1 MLKNS
6 ILRRRKPADD
16 TGSVLGQPVTGRIRA
31 GTGPVLRVRP
41 GAALATALLGF
52 FVITLDALVVNVALP
67 AIRTDLGGGMTG
79 LQWVVDGY
87 TLMFAALLLSAGS
100 LSDRVGARRAFALG
114 LVVFVAASAACG
126 LAPSLPALIAAR
138 LVQGAGAAAMMPTSL
153 ALIREAYSD
162 PVKRSRAVAL
172 WAVGGAVASA
182 AGPVAGGAASLIS
195 WRTIFFINLPVG
207 VAALVLLAF
216 AARSPGRAVPFDVT
230 GQISA
235 VLAMGALTFAAIE
248 AGSAGFAA
256 PQVWAA
262 ALLTVGAAAVFV
274 RAQARGRHPMVPLEL
289 LRRRTVLIS
298 CGAGFAFMAAF
309 YGMVFVF
316 SIYLQ
321 QQRGLSALAT
331 GLTFVPM
338 TVLSAFV
345 NPLSARA
352 AERLGPRV
360 PIGCGM
366 YLMTCGL
373 LSLALVPTGT
383 PTWALALLMLPVG
396 LGGPLAMP
404 PTTALLV
411 NSVPAHQ
418 TGTASGV
425 FNTSRQL
432 GGALAV
438 AVFGALI
445 ADQAHFLP
453 GLRISLVLAA
463 LTTLAAATASLY
475 LRPTPAGAPEDED
488 PAAPSAVPRPAAP
501 PSTDNRA

>member
-1 MLKNS
+1 MPL
-6 ILRRRKPADD
+6 PAFPAPRS
-16 TGSVLGQPVTGRIRA
+16 GALTGRRA
-31 GTGPVLRVRP
+31 HA
-41 GAALATALLGF
+41 GAALAAALLGF

-67 AIRTDLGGGMTG
+67 AIRTDLGGGITG

-100 LSDRVGARRAFALG
+100 LSDRVGARRAFGLG
-114 LVVFVAASAACG
+114 LLVFVAASAACG
-126 LAPSLPALIAAR
+126 LAPNLPSLIGAR

-153 ALIREAYSD
+153 ALIREAYTH
-162 PVKRSRAVAL
+162 PVRRGRAVAL

-182 AGPVAGGAASLIS
+182 AGPVAGGAATLIS
-195 WRTIFFINLPVG
+195 WRVIFFINLPVG
-207 VAALVLLAF
+207 IVALVLLAF
-216 AARSPGRAVPFDVT
+216 AARSPSRWVPFDTV

-248 AGSAGFAA
+248 AGSAGFTA

-262 ALLTVGAAAVFV
+262 TLLTIAAAVVFV
-274 RAQARGRHPMVPLEL
+274 RAQARGRHPMVPLAL
-289 LRRRTVLIS
+289 LRHRTVVIA

-331 GLTFVPM
+331 GLAFVPM
-338 TVLSAFV
+338 TVLSAFI
-345 NPLSARA
+345 NPLSARS
-352 AERLGPRV
+352 AERYGPRV
-360 PIGCGM
+360 PIVCGM
-366 YLMTCGL
+366 FLMSGGL
-373 LSLALVPTGT
+373 LPLALVPAGT

-396 LGGPLAMP
+396 MGGPLAMP

-411 NSVPAHQ
+411 NSVPARQ

-453 GLRISLVLAA
+453 GLRLSLLLAA
-463 LTTLAAATASLY
+463 LTTLT
-475 LRPTPAGAPEDED
+475 AGA
-488 PAAPSAVPRPAAP
+488 AGLYVRPAPAEQP
-501 PSTDNRA
+501 VSRRLPRHPCRSHDPSKRHNDDALDQRPAHHR